1 MRSPLLFSGLL
12 LLSSALQANTAEP
25 QVLADEVKALWQ
37 ANDYAAAEAL
47 LTPLV
52 TKKTKD
58 AQLLALLGR
67 TQAGL
72 QNMQRA
78 EELLEKA
85 IKYDANN
92 ADYQHWYAT
101 ASCNL
106 AGSAS
111 MFSALG
117 YAKRCK
123 KAYEA
128 ALKLAPENPRS
139 YIALGSFLA
148 QAPSIAGGDRDEALE
163 LVAQLKQLDQ
173 LQGEL
178 LQLRVSD
185 LADDAS
191 FKQLLAETELLSTRP
206 ELYFQR
212 AMQFA
217 HVENYSAAISALQQ
231 ALSQPAADD
240 DAVASQAESR
250 YQLGR
255 IAVLSKTAVAE
266 GIAAMQQYLA
276 QTPDKA
282 RIDWAKFR
290 LAQLHLLADD
300 KAKANAIM
308 QPLLAATT
316 DDKLKDELKKLL

>member
-1 MRSPLLFSGLL
+1 MRSIFFLSGLV
-12 LLSSALQANTAEP
+12 LSTSAFANSVDPQA
-25 QVLADEVKALWQ
+25 LATKVKALWQ
-37 ANDYAAAEAL
+37 AGDAEAAHAL

-58 AQLLALLGR
+58 AQLLALLGQ
-67 TQAGL
+67 TEAML
-72 QNMQRA
+72 NNADKA
-78 EELLEKA
+78 EDLLENAVKLES
-85 IKYDANN
+85 NN

-101 ASCNL
+101 VSCNQAAS
-106 AGSAS
+106 AG

-123 KAYEA
+123 KAYET

-139 YIALGSFLA
+139 YVALGQFYA
-148 QAPSIAGGDRDEALE
+148 QAPGIAGGDRDEALK
-163 LVAQLKQLDQ
+163 LVAQLKKLDK

-185 LADDAS
+185 LADDAG
-191 FKQLLAETELLSTRP
+191 FKQLLAETELLSSRP

-217 HVENYSAAISALQQ
+217 HAKNYPDAISALQQ

-240 DAVASQAESR
+240 DAVISQAESR

-282 RIDWAKFR
+282 RIDWAKLR

-300 KAKANAIM
+300 KAKADAIL